1 MTDKKISSVCEKF
14 CISGEYKRFETVR
27 NGHINNTFIVYFDD
41 DGRTKDYIVQK
52 LNTYVFKNPVEVMEN
67 ITEITEFIRNK
78 IKESGS
84 SAKRYVLHYKRAD
97 NGAGYYIDEEGGFWR
112 CCRYIDDSVT
122 FDAPDKP
129 EILFQAGK
137 AFGEFQRLL
146 ADYPVKSLFI
156 TIPHFH
162 NTVNRYKIFKNSIEA
177 NAAGRRDEIK
187 DIIEEYLGFEDVA
200 TGMYKMQIQGKLPLR
215 VTHNDT
221 KCNNVLF
228 DKTTLEHLA
237 VIDLDTVMPGLAAF
251 DFGDAIRFGANTCAE
266 DERNTAE
273 VKLDFDKYEAFTSG
287 FVSEIKDSLT
297 DNEKKTLALGAVTMS
312 VECGMRFLT
321 DYLDGDKY
329 FKIDYADHN
338 LIRSGCQLALAKNML
353 QNLGKM
359 QKIVE
364 KYC

>member
-14 CISGEYKRFETVR
+14 GISGEYLRFETVE
-27 NGHINNTFIVYFDD
+27 NGHINNTYIAYFRR
-41 DGRTKDYIVQK
+41 DGEIKDYVVQK

-67 ITEITEFIRNK
+67 ITAVTEFIRNK
-78 IKESGS
+78 IKNGGS
-84 SAKRYVLHYKRAD
+84 NAKRYVLHYQRAES
-97 NGAGYYIDEEGGFWR
+97 GAGYYIDEEGGFWR

-122 FDAPDKP
+122 FNAPDNP
-129 EILFQAGK
+129 EILFQAGM
-137 AFGEFQRLL
+137 AFGEFQRQL

-162 NTVNRYKIFKNSIEA
+162 NTVNRYKIFKNSIAE
-177 NAAGRRDEIK
+177 NYSGRLDVII
-187 DIIEEYLGFEDVA
+187 DIVDEYLGLEDVA
-200 TGMYKMQIQGKLPLR
+200 SGMYKMHIQGKLPLR

-228 DKTTLEHLA
+228 DKTTLNHLA
-237 VIDLDTVMPGLAAF
+237 VIDLDTVMPGLVAF

-266 DERNTAE
+266 DEKDLTK
-273 VKLDFDKYEAFTSG
+273 VKLDFDKYDAFTSG
-287 FVSEIKDSLT
+287 FVSELKDALT
-297 DNEKKTLALGAVTMS
+297 ENERKTLALGAVTMS

-329 FKIDYADHN
+329 FKVDYAEHN
-338 LIRSGCQLALAKNML
+338 LIRSKCQLQLAKNML

-359 QKIVE
+359 QKIVD